1 MIAFIVKKNPEDLI
15 TTLEDVTKD
24 LQENYDPKHELNL
37 HRKQYGNLKRCVQL
51 PATKAVL
58 EIHGHAFRF
67 LPEIKVAE
75 ANEKGFLT
83 PEALQTY

>member
-1 MIAFIVKKNPEDLI
+1 M
-15 TTLEDVTKD
+15 
-24 LQENYDPKHELNL
+24 QENYDPKHELNL

-67 LPEIKVAE
+67 LPEIKITE

-83 PEALQTY
+83 PKAFQTYLEGRKIYLQNHLNLYKKNN